1 MKLFASVVGFLLFLC
16 GNAQNQGFI
25 PPEDYFVIEGD
36 TVINSSIE
44 LKEVILFQP
53 LRFSNYDEAKRYVIL
68 RERTHKV
75 YPYAKMA
82 ADRLNVL
89 SERLNKIKSKI
100 NKMKMS
106 KSTSMICALITT
118 FIWGT
123 AFIAQDTG
131 MDNIGPLTFNFSRF
145 FVGFITILPIALFFE
160 RKKILVEISSNS
172 KVFYKYLLF
181 MGISLFLGTY
191 LQQASLQYT
200 NIANAAFF
208 TVFYV
213 PIVPILLFFIYSKKV
228 HWSIWPAIGLC
239 ILGVYLLSDFS
250 NSEIMLGDGLVILCS
265 VFWALHIIFA
275 GKFMEEFD
283 IPMFYA
289 ALQAL
294 FVATLSLIFSF
305 IFEEINI
312 SKILMESSSIL
323 YAGALSGGIA
333 FTLQMYA
340 QKNIEEAPAAI
351 IYSLEGV
358 FAAVAGWII
367 LNQFLSTNNMIG
379 CLLILI
385 AVISSQISPSSK
397 N

>member
-1 MKLFASVVGFLLFLC
+1 MTKS
-16 GNAQNQGFI
+16 
-25 PPEDYFVIEGD
+25 
-36 TVINSSIE
+36 
-44 LKEVILFQP
+44 
-53 LRFSNYDEAKRYVIL
+53 
-68 RERTHKV
+68 
-75 YPYAKMA
+75 
-82 ADRLNVL
+82 L
-89 SERLNKIKSKI
+89 S
-100 NKMKMS
+100 MV
-106 KSTSMICALITT
+106 CALVTT

-131 MDNIGPLTFNFSRF
+131 MDNIGPLTFNAARF
-145 FVGFITILPIALFFE
+145 VIGFLTILPLALIFE
-160 RKKILVEISSNS
+160 RKKIKIEILS
-172 KVFYKYLLF
+172 KSKLFMKYLVF
-181 MGISLFLGTY
+181 MGVSLFLGTF
-191 LQQASLQYT
+191 LQQTALQYT

-239 ILGVYLLSDFS
+239 VFGVYLLSDFS

-294 FVATLSLIFSF
+294 FVALLSIIFSY

-312 SKILMESSSIL
+312 SKIVMESSSIL

-333 FTLQMYA
+333 FTLQMFA

-358 FAAVAGWII
+358 FAAIAGWVI

-385 AVISSQISPSSK
+385 AVISSQISPSTKS
-397 N
+397 

>member
-1 MKLFASVVGFLLFLC
+1 
-16 GNAQNQGFI
+16 
-25 PPEDYFVIEGD
+25 
-36 TVINSSIE
+36 
-44 LKEVILFQP
+44 
-53 LRFSNYDEAKRYVIL
+53 
-68 RERTHKV
+68 
-75 YPYAKMA
+75 
-82 ADRLNVL
+82 
-89 SERLNKIKSKI
+89 
-100 NKMKMS
+100 MS

-145 FVGFITILPIALFFE
+145 FVGFITILPIALIFE
-160 RKKILVEISSNS
+160 RKKIVLEISSNS

-213 PIVPILLFFIYSKKV
+213 PLVPILLFFIYASKV
-228 HWSIWPAIGLC
+228 HWSIWPSIGLC
-239 ILGVYLLSDFS
+239 VFGVYLLSDFS
-250 NSEIMLGDGLVILCS
+250 NSEVMLGDALVILCS
-265 VFWALHIIFA
+265 IFWALHIIFA
-275 GKFMEEFD
+275 GKFMETFN
-283 IPMFYA
+283 IPIFYA

-294 FVATLSLIFSF
+294 LVAALSLLFSYF
-305 IFEEINI
+305 FEEIKFSNI
-312 SKILMESSSIL
+312 LLESSSII
-323 YAGALSGGIA
+323 YAGVFSGGIA
-333 FTLQMYA
+333 FTLQMFA

-358 FAAVAGWII
+358 FAALAGWII
-367 LNQFLSTNNMIG
+367 LNQFLDLSNIIG
-379 CLLILI
+379 CCLILI
-385 AVISSQISPSSK
+385 AVIFSQLAPSSK

>member
-1 MKLFASVVGFLLFLC
+1 
-16 GNAQNQGFI
+16 
-25 PPEDYFVIEGD
+25 
-36 TVINSSIE
+36 
-44 LKEVILFQP
+44 
-53 LRFSNYDEAKRYVIL
+53 
-68 RERTHKV
+68 
-75 YPYAKMA
+75 MA
-82 ADRLNVL
+82 
-89 SERLNKIKSKI
+89 
-100 NKMKMS
+100 
-106 KSTSMICALITT
+106 KSTSLFTALLCT

-123 AFIAQDTG
+123 TFIAQDTG

-145 FVGFITILPIALFFE
+145 FVGFITILPIALIFE
-160 RKKILVEISSNS
+160 KKKILIEISSNS

>member
-1 MKLFASVVGFLLFLC
+1 
-16 GNAQNQGFI
+16 
-25 PPEDYFVIEGD
+25 
-36 TVINSSIE
+36 
-44 LKEVILFQP
+44 
-53 LRFSNYDEAKRYVIL
+53 
-68 RERTHKV
+68 
-75 YPYAKMA
+75 
-82 ADRLNVL
+82 
-89 SERLNKIKSKI
+89 
-100 NKMKMS
+100 MS

-160 RKKILVEISSNS
+160 RKKILIEISSNS

-213 PIVPILLFFIYSKKV
+213 PLVPILLFFIYASKV
-228 HWSIWPAIGLC
+228 HWSIWPSIGLC
-239 ILGVYLLSDFS
+239 VFGVYLLSDFS
-250 NSEIMLGDGLVILCS
+250 NSEVMLGDALVILCS

-275 GKFMEEFD
+275 GKFMEIFN
-283 IPMFYA
+283 IPIFYA

-294 FVATLSLIFSF
+294 LVATLSLLFSYF
-305 IFEEINI
+305 FEEIKFSNI
-312 SKILMESSSIL
+312 LLESSSII
-323 YAGALSGGIA
+323 YAGVFSGGIA
-333 FTLQMYA
+333 FTLQMFA

-358 FAAVAGWII
+358 FAALAGWII
-367 LNQFLSTNNMIG
+367 LNQFLDLSNIIG
-379 CLLILI
+379 CCLILI
-385 AVISSQISPSSK
+385 AIIFSQLAPSSK

>member
-1 MKLFASVVGFLLFLC
+1 
-16 GNAQNQGFI
+16 
-25 PPEDYFVIEGD
+25 
-36 TVINSSIE
+36 
-44 LKEVILFQP
+44 
-53 LRFSNYDEAKRYVIL
+53 
-68 RERTHKV
+68 
-75 YPYAKMA
+75 
-82 ADRLNVL
+82 
-89 SERLNKIKSKI
+89 
-100 NKMKMS
+100 MS
-106 KSTSMICALITT
+106 KTASMICALVTT

-131 MDNIGPLTFNFSRF
+131 MDNIGPLTFNSARF
-145 FVGFITILPIALFFE
+145 IVGFLTILPFALFFE
-160 RKKILVEISSNS
+160 RKKIKIEISSKS
-172 KVFYKYLLF
+172 KLFIKYLIF
-181 MGISLFLGTY
+181 MGISLFLGTF
-191 LQQASLQYT
+191 LQQAALQYT

-213 PIVPILLFFIYSKKV
+213 PLVPILLFIIYSQKI

-239 ILGVYLLSDFS
+239 VIGVYLLSDFS
-250 NSEIMLGDGLVILCS
+250 NSEIMLGDTLVILCS

-275 GKFMEEFD
+275 GKFMEEFN

-294 FVATLSLIFSF
+294 FVAILSIIFSL
-305 IFEEINI
+305 IFEEINF
-312 SKILMESSSIL
+312 SKIILESSSII

-333 FTLQMYA
+333 FTLQMFA

-367 LNQFLSTNNMIG
+367 LDQFLNINNIVG
-379 CLLILI
+379 CFLILI
-385 AVISSQISPSSK
+385 AVISSQLSPSLK